1 MGESKNKNMHRST
14 GRVLDILELIAS
26 NPNKYNLTEVCQVM
40 ECPKSSLHPI
50 LCTLVERNFL
60 ALDSNGH
67 YKIDVSA
74 YQVGN
79 SYLSQL
85 NIMDE
90 VEKLLTNITNISL
103 ETSHFAIL
111 MGGDVFYLKK
121 IDSSESIR
129 MFSRVGTTLPA
140 YATSL
145 GKALLCDLEIADLRK
160 LYPNGLTPLTDN
172 TITDFDVLYTQLK
185 QGRIDGFTYEV
196 EESNQYIRCFAVPIR
211 QRGTIVAA
219 ISSAIPV
226 FRYSDEKANL
236 IKALL
241 FDAKSK
247 LEGILNNLDTD
258 FQNLIH

>member
-1 MGESKNKNMHRST
+1 MGESKNTHRST
-14 GRVLDILELIAS
+14 GRVLDILELIAA
-26 NPNKYNLTEVCQVM
+26 NPGRYNLTEICQDM
-40 ECPKSSLHPI
+40 DCPKSSLHPI

-60 ALDSNGH
+60 ALDQNGH
-67 YKIDVSA
+67 YRIDVSA

-85 NIMDE
+85 DIMDE

-145 GKALLCDLEIADLRK
+145 GKALLCDHGLNELKK
-160 LYPNGLTPLTDN
+160 LYPNGLSPLTDN
-172 TITDFDVLYTQLK
+172 TITDFDTLYAQLK
-185 QGRIDGFTYEV
+185 QGRIDGYTYEV

-236 IKALL
+236 VKALL
-241 FDAKSK
+241 FDARSK
-247 LEGILNNLDTD
+247 LEGILNSLDTD

>member
-1 MGESKNKNMHRST
+1 MGENKNTHRST
-14 GRVLDILELIAS
+14 SRVLDILELIAAD
-26 NPNKYNLTEVCQVM
+26 PGKYNLTEVCQTM
-40 ECPKSSLHPI
+40 DCPKSSLHPI
-50 LCTLVERNFL
+50 LSTLVERHFL
-60 ALDSNGH
+60 MLDQNGR
-67 YKIDVSA
+67 YRIDVSA

-79 SYLSQL
+79 SYLSEL

-90 VEKLLTNITNISL
+90 VEKLLTSITNISL

-111 MGGDVFYLKK
+111 MGPDVFYLKK

-145 GKALLCDLEIADLRK
+145 GKALLCDHTLSDLKK
-160 LYPNGLTPLTDN
+160 LYPGGLTPLTSN
-172 TITDFDVLYTQLK
+172 TITDFDTLYAQLK

-196 EESNQYIRCFAVPIR
+196 EESNQYIRCYAVPIR
-211 QRGTIVAA
+211 QKGTIVAA
-219 ISSAIPV
+219 ISSAIPI

-247 LEGILNNLDTD
+247 LEEILNSLDTD

>member
-1 MGESKNKNMHRST
+1 MGEHKNMHRST
-14 GRVLDILELIAS
+14 GRVLDILELIAA
-26 NPNKYNLTEVCQVM
+26 NPAKYNLTEICQIM
-40 ECPKSSLHPI
+40 DCPKSSLHPI
-50 LCTLVERNFL
+50 LFTLAERNFL
-60 ALDSNGH
+60 ALDQNGH
-67 YKIDVSA
+67 YRIDVSA

-85 NIMDE
+85 DIMNE

-145 GKALLCDLEIADLRK
+145 GKALLCDFELSDLKK
-160 LYPNGLTPLTDN
+160 LYPQGLSPLTNN
-172 TITDFDVLYTQLK
+172 TITDFDTLYAQLR
-185 QGRIDGFTYEV
+185 QGRIDGFTYEI
-196 EESNQYIRCFAVPIR
+196 EESNQYIRCFAVPVR
-211 QRGTIVAA
+211 QKGHIVAA
-219 ISSAIPV
+219 ISSAIPI
-226 FRYSDEKANL
+226 FRYSDDKADL
-236 IKALL
+236 IRTLL

-247 LEGILNNLDTD
+247 LEALLNNLDTD